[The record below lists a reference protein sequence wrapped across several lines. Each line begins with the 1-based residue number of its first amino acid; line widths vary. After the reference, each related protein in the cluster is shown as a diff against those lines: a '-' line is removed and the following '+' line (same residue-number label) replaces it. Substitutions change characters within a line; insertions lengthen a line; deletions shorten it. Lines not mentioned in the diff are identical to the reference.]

1 MLTDTIA
8 DVLTRIR
15 NAQRAGH
22 RSVAVRPSRMAERVL
37 AVLQKEGFIDGFEQK
52 AEGSSGHPEINVF
65 LKYFSSGRPMISK
78 ARRVSRPGRRIY
90 ASVEKLPR
98 VDSGLG
104 IAIVSTSQGVLSDR
118 EARHR
123 KIGGE
128 VLALV
133 G

>member
-1 MLTDTIA
+1 MMTDSVA

-22 RSVAVRPSRMAERVL
+22 KVVHVRASQMAERVL
-37 AVLQKEGFIDGFEQK
+37 AVLQKEGFIESFENKEQ
-52 AEGSSGHPEINVF
+52 GSSGHAEINVF

-78 ARRVSRPGRRIY
+78 ARRVSRPGRRVY
-90 ASVEKLPR
+90 APCEKLPR

-123 KIGGE
+123 KVGGE
-128 VLALV
+128 VLALI